1 MQDIVIVPP
10 NLARM
15 GVKRK
20 VLDPDPD
27 LIRVYETP
35 YPVLTNYGKL
45 CADADI
51 EPFAGGTYLK
61 QGPEQMGYINSGY
74 REGEGDSAHLYAL
87 ALDIIAGEL
96 KKQIQLANIALVH
109 FCRVGLYPDHK
120 IIHVDLMPQ
129 VWIDWLKRT
138 KRKTAA
144 RYWVCL
150 KIDGKKNYTYFNTWE
165 ETVRFGKERRG

>member
-1 MQDIVIVPP
+1 MQDIVIIPP
-10 NLARM
+10 NLARL

-20 VLDPDPD
+20 VGPPEAD
-27 LIRVYETP
+27 LITVYETP

-45 CADADI
+45 CADAGVK
-51 EPFAGGTYLK
+51 PFGGGTYLK
-61 QGPEQMGYINSGY
+61 QGSPEEGYINSGY

-87 ALDIIAGEL
+87 AMDIIAIKLER
-96 KKQIQLANIALVH
+96 QIRLAGFALNY
-109 FCRVGLYPDHK
+109 FCRIGLYPDHG

-138 KRKTAA
+138 KGKVAA

-150 KIDGKKNYTYFNTWE
+150 KIDGKKDYTYFNKWE
-165 ETVRFGKERRG
+165 DTVKFAKERRG